1 MCAARTSAGIKTAAE
16 RCPVVRRYVNC
27 NLGVMLPRATFAAV
41 LACSALLA
49 RAQST
54 DPNLQNLL
62 AGLTSGN
69 EVTLITPLT
78 SGMLQ
83 VTSFNPGTRMS
94 AIDAMAAINRA
105 RAQLQALGEPQPT
118 AEEIARMLAGGPIE
132 LPGGRIETQGML
144 TASGQPAVI
153 RSQIVAAGTPLPAS
167 AQAAAA
173 GGSAPPSAARQMA
186 IQQLLAVGI
195 ANPTED
201 QIRTALAG
209 GTVNTV
215 NG

>member
-1 MCAARTSAGIKTAAE
+1 
-16 RCPVVRRYVNC
+16 
-27 NLGVMLPRATFAAV
+27 MLPRPGAAAV
-41 LACSALLA
+41 LVCATLA
-49 RAQST
+49 AHAQS
-54 DPNLQNLL
+54 DDRNVQNLL
-62 AGLTSGN
+62 AALVNGTEATLVTPLITGEVQLTSFQ
-69 EVTLITPLT
+69 
-78 SGMLQ
+78 SA
-83 VTSFNPGTRMS
+83 SRMS

-105 RAQLQALGEPQPT
+105 RGQLQALGEPQPT

-167 AQAAAA
+167 AHAAAA

-215 NG
+215 NGPYQMPGTLK

>member
-1 MCAARTSAGIKTAAE
+1 
-16 RCPVVRRYVNC
+16 
-27 NLGVMLPRATFAAV
+27 MLPRLAAAPMLVCAAV
-41 LACSALLA
+41 AAH
-49 RAQST
+49 AQS
-54 DPNLQNLL
+54 DDRNVQNLL
-62 AGLTSGN
+62 AALVNGSEATLVTPLITGEVQLTSFQSAG
-69 EVTLITPLT
+69 
-78 SGMLQ
+78 
-83 VTSFNPGTRMS
+83 RMS

-105 RAQLQALGEPQPT
+105 RAQLQAYGEPQPT

-153 RSQIVAAGTPLPAS
+153 RSQIVAAGTALPAG
-167 AQAAAA
+167 ARAAAA

-195 ANPTED
+195 ANPTEG
-201 QIRTALAG
+201 QIRTALVG

-215 NG
+215 NGPYQMPGTLK